1 MIYNERQLK
10 IFKNV
15 KRREWVRQNRLREPY
30 IKQFTARLKNY
41 FNKLGNGLAEDF
53 SFGSTIMLEIRQNN
67 SFDELTN
74 IFKIQYRVVAN
85 AFKNNM
91 LNREQNVK
99 DFESDFELEL
109 ERYINDN
116 VGTLVVG
123 INDTTKAKIQ
133 NIINNNFGN
142 GEGINSTG
150 NELRNAIVGMGVL
163 RANLIAR
170 TEVHRTASFANEM
183 VAENMG
189 IAGTKKEWV
198 AVADGRT
205 RATHIAATGQQV
217 GLEEPFIVG
226 GDRLKYPGD
235 PAGSPGETI
244 NCRCVSIYTTPDF
257 L

>member
-30 IKQFTARLKNY
+30 IKQFTGRLKNY

-67 SFDELTN
+67 SFNELIN

-99 DFESDFELEL
+99 DFDSDFELEL
-109 ERYINDN
+109 EKYINDN
-116 VGTLVVG
+116 VATLVVG
-123 INDTTKAKIQ
+123 INDSTKLKIQ
-133 NIINNNFGN
+133 NVINNSLGN

-150 NELRNAIVGMGVL
+150 NEIRNAIVGMGIL

>member
-1 MIYNERQLK
+1 MIYNARQLK

-15 KRREWVRQNRLREPY
+15 KRREWTRQNRLREPY
-30 IKQFTARLKNY
+30 IKQFTGRLKNY

-67 SFDELTN
+67 SFNELIN
-74 IFKIQYRVVAN
+74 IFKIQYRIVAN
-85 AFKNNM
+85 AFKNEM

-109 ERYINDN
+109 ERYIDDN
-116 VGTLVVG
+116 IATLVVG
-123 INDTTKAKIQ
+123 INDGTRAKIQ
-133 NIINNNFGN
+133 NVINNSFGT
-142 GEGINSTG
+142 GQSINSTG
-150 NELRNAIVGMGVL
+150 NELRNAIIGMGVL

-189 IAGTKKEWV
+189 IAGTRKEWV

-205 RATHIAATGQQV
+205 RATHIQATGQQV

>member
-1 MIYNERQLK
+1 MIYNARQLK

-15 KRREWVRQNRLREPY
+15 KRREWTRQNRLREPY
-30 IKQFTARLKNY
+30 IKQFTGRLKNY
-41 FNKLGNGLAEDF
+41 FNNLGNGLAEDF

-67 SFDELTN
+67 SFNELIN
-74 IFKIQYRVVAN
+74 IFKIQYRIVAN
-85 AFKNNM
+85 AFKNEM

-109 ERYINDN
+109 ERYIDDN
-116 VGTLVVG
+116 IATLVVG
-123 INDTTKAKIQ
+123 INDGTRAKIQ
-133 NIINNNFGN
+133 NVINNSFGT
-142 GEGINSTG
+142 GQSINSTG
-150 NELRNAIVGMGVL
+150 NELRNAIIGMGVL

-189 IAGTKKEWV
+189 IAGTRKEWV

-205 RATHIAATGQQV
+205 RATHIQATGQQV